1 MEQSMNESV
10 PDLVAR
16 VAAVSPDRPAV
27 RDGQGRVSYRE
38 LVEGAARWEAALRRR
53 GVMPGD
59 TVAVC
64 LPRATVTLQAILGIW
79 RIGAVLV
86 PLDPSHPIVRW
97 EFVLA
102 DCRARAIV
110 CTEDLAPSLRKACG
124 GTPERGRT
132 DIVTAENLGVDRLS
146 PESSPAPPMAPVDP
160 DSPAYVLYTSGST
173 GAPKGVRVRHGAL
186 AHYVS
191 CAGRLYE
198 GASGPAPWH
207 SPLAFDAT
215 VTSLWVPLT
224 HGGEV
229 WPVPG
234 SDPLSGLEGLAKL
247 LTAPVDIGILKI
259 TPTHLEALA
268 NWLGPEGTPTA
279 ITSLVI
285 GGEALRADQVRPW
298 LARSTQI
305 VNEYGPTE
313 STVGV
318 VVAFV
323 APEHVADGVIPI
335 GRPLPGTEILL
346 CDRNGAVPGPG
357 EPGELCVAG
366 PQLADGYLNRPELT
380 EERFPPH
387 PVRLGE
393 RIYRTGDLAVRGRD
407 GELHYVGRID
417 EQIKF
422 RGQRIEPG
430 EVETVLCG
438 HPGIAQAAV
447 VIHGDRLVA
456 YVVPR
461 EGDTA
466 LEVQQLTDHLA
477 DLLPPALVPQ
487 RFLTVRELPVT
498 PNGKLD
504 RSALRGNKP

>member
-1 MEQSMNESV
+1 MNESV

-16 VAAVSPDRPAV
+16 VAAAHPDRPAV
-27 RDGQGRVSYRE
+27 RDGQGLVSYRE
-38 LVEGAARWEAALRRR
+38 LVEGADRWEAALRGR
-53 GVMPGD
+53 GVAPGD

-64 LPRATVTLQAILGIW
+64 LPRAAVTLQAVLGIW
-79 RIGAVLV
+79 RTGAVLV
-86 PLDPSHPIVRW
+86 PLDPGHPVARW
-97 EFVLA
+97 QFVLA
-102 DCRARAIV
+102 DCRARAVV
-110 CTEDLAPSLRKACG
+110 CTKELAPRLREACG
-124 GTPERGRT
+124 STPARGRT
-132 DIVTAENLGVDRLS
+132 DVVTVEGIDADHPPRALS
-146 PESSPAPPMAPVDP
+146 ATPSTPSTTPVDP
-160 DSPAYVLYTSGST
+160 YSPAYVLYTSGST
-173 GAPKGVRVRHGAL
+173 GVPKGVRVRHGAL
-186 AHYVS
+186 AHYVG
-191 CAGRLYE
+191 CAGQLYE

-259 TPTHLEALA
+259 TPTHLEALG
-268 NWLGPEGTPTA
+268 NWLGPEGTPAA

-298 LARSTQI
+298 LAKCTQI

-318 VVAFV
+318 VVASV
-323 APEHVADGVIPI
+323 KPEHVAHGAIPI
-335 GRPLPGTEILL
+335 GWPLPGTEILL
-346 CDRNGAVPGPG
+346 RESSGAVPGPG

-387 PVRLGE
+387 PLRPGE
-393 RIYRTGDLAVRGRD
+393 RMYRTGDLAMAGRD
-407 GELHYVGRID
+407 GELYYAGRID

-430 EVETVLCG
+430 EIETVMCG
-438 HPGIAQAAV
+438 HSEIGQAAV
-447 VIHGDRLVA
+447 VVREDRLVA

-461 EGDTA
+461 EGGAAPGLLA
-466 LEVQQLTDHLA
+466 LTGYLA

-487 RFLTVRELPVT
+487 QVLTVRELPVT

-504 RSALRGNKP
+504 RNALRDRKL

>member
-1 MEQSMNESV
+1 MNGSV

-16 VAAVSPDRPAV
+16 LAAVSPDRPAV
-27 RDGQGRVSYRE
+27 RDGQGRITYRE
-38 LVEGAARWEAALRRR
+38 LVEGAGRWETALRRR
-53 GVMPGD
+53 GVVSGD

-64 LPRATVTLQAILGIW
+64 LPRAAVTLQAVLGIW
-79 RIGAVLV
+79 RTGAVLV
-86 PLDPSHPIVRW
+86 PLDPGHPVARW
-97 EFVLA
+97 QFVLA
-102 DCRARAIV
+102 DCRARAVV
-110 CTEDLAPSLRKACG
+110 CTEDLASRLRKACG
-124 GTPERGRT
+124 STPERGRT
-132 DIVTAENLGVDRLS
+132 DILAAESIDVDYA
-146 PESSPAPPMAPVDP
+146 SPAWSATAPVDP

-173 GAPKGVRVRHGAL
+173 GVPKGVRVRHGAL
-186 AHYVS
+186 AHYVG
-191 CAGRLYE
+191 CAGQMYA

-215 VTSLWVPLT
+215 VTSLWVPLA

-229 WPVPG
+229 WPIPG
-234 SDPLSGLEGLAKL
+234 SDPLSGLEGLAQL
-247 LTAPVDIGILKI
+247 LAAPVDIGILKI

-268 NWLGPEGTPTA
+268 NWLGPEGTPAA

-298 LARSTQI
+298 LARTTQI

-318 VVAFV
+318 VVASV
-323 APEHVADGVIPI
+323 KPEHVARGVIPI
-335 GRPLPGTEILL
+335 GRPFPGTEILL
-346 CDRNGAVPGPG
+346 RDRNGAVPGPG

-387 PVRLGE
+387 PLRPGE
-393 RIYRTGDLAVRGRD
+393 RMYCTGDLAMTGRD
-407 GELHYVGRID
+407 GELHYAGRID

-430 EVETVLCG
+430 EIETVMCG
-438 HPGIAQAAV
+438 HPEIGQAAV
-447 VIHGDRLVA
+447 VVREDRLVA

-461 EGDTA
+461 QGGAAPEP
-466 LEVQQLTDHLA
+466 QQLTEHLA

-487 RFLTVRELPVT
+487 QFLTVRELPVT

-504 RSALRGNKP
+504 RNALRDREP